1 MSVRGD
7 KPVTVSLQ
15 TEAQG
20 AHLKQRDDWPTAI
33 AGQHLHETGETGV
46 VMVVGGG
53 EAGRD
58 ASKTW
63 HTFTGAEA
71 LCRPICDRARVI
83 VLLPNEI
90 HFVVSVEGKKQMIDG
105 TK

>member
-33 AGQHLHETGETGV
+33 AGQHLHETGETGE
-46 VMVVGGG
+46 VGGKQG
-53 EAGRD
+53 ETHQKPGILSQEPRHSAD
-58 ASKTW
+58 
-63 HTFTGAEA
+63 
-71 LCRPICDRARVI
+71 L
-83 VLLPNEI
+83 
-90 HFVVSVEGKKQMIDG
+90 SVTEPE
-105 TK
+105 

>member
-15 TEAQG
+15 TEARG

-33 AGQHLHETGETGV
+33 ASQRLHETGEAGV
-46 VMVVGGG
+46 VVG

-63 HTFTGAEA
+63 HTFTGTEA
-71 LCRPICDRARVI
+71 LGRPICDRARVI

-90 HFVVSVEGKKQMIDG
+90 HFVVSADKKKQMIDR
-105 TK
+105 TKQ

>member
-7 KPVTVSLQ
+7 KPVTVSFQ

-33 AGQHLHETGETGV
+33 AGQHLHETGETGG
-46 VMVVGGG
+46 GGG
-53 EAGRD
+53 EAGGD

-63 HTFTGAEA
+63 HTFTGTEA
-71 LCRPICDRARVI
+71 LGRPICDRARVI

-90 HFVVSVEGKKQMIDG
+90 HFVVSAEKK
-105 TK
+105 KNR